1 MGRLLAAAKRTEEG
15 LGGLVIL
22 CHHTGKVRSKGLRGH
37 SSLHAA
43 LDGEIEVVRNEKVDS
58 RSWISSKL

>member
-22 CHHTGKVRSKGLRGH
+22 CHHTGKVRSKGY
-37 SSLHAA
+37 
-43 LDGEIEVVRNEKVDS
+43 
-58 RSWISSKL
+58 